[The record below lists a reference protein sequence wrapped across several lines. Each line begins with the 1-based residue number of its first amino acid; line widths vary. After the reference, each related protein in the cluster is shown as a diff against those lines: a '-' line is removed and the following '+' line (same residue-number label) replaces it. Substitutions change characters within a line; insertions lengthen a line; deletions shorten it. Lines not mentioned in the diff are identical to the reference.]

1 MHKTAHTWRGD
12 SAEDAFLSRQTDG
25 VSQGFRRGDLGQWGF
40 AALLLLCFVAFFP
53 HNTALPSDIMES
65 RNLVTAREMAEDGH
79 WLVPTMNGQLRLE
92 KPPLPTWIAGAV
104 EVVSPGN
111 LALQRTMP
119 GLAGCLLVVCL
130 FLLAR
135 RLLPDGRY
143 GLCAALLLLTC
154 HSVVQMGRLATW
166 DIYCHAFMM
175 AAIYLLYRGLSEER
189 HAGRRL
195 LAAGV
200 WMGLSFLSKGPV
212 SFYALLLPFLLSLP
226 LLGKCRLRGRRGALA
241 AMAVVCVVVS
251 AWWYVYILVA
261 HPDLAQQVIHKE
273 SASWANH
280 NVRPWHY
287 YLQHVSEFGVW
298 TLLFCTALV
307 YPLWRGRLRQ
317 PSVYRF
323 ALVWTL
329 LQLLLLSLMP
339 EKKPRYLLPM
349 MMPGCLTMAAVVG
362 HWVSEARRIGGLER
376 ALLLLNEGLLLLVPL
391 GVGAAAT
398 WLWREEM
405 AGAWLVALTWAVV
418 LPLCGWMVA
427 GMSHRRA
434 GVMLVAT
441 ALLFAYAEAALMPA
455 LGRLFNNPDR
465 HSIALTR
472 TDERLDG
479 LPFYHNAAEEMQ
491 IETVCQAR
499 RKILP
504 VSLARLPELPC
515 VMVTARPLRDE
526 LPAAAL
532 DTVQATFIDR
542 FDDST
547 AWRLQR
553 HRGRN
558 FTYYVTLL
566 EPKK

>member
-1 MHKTAHTWRGD
+1 MSHPFTGSTPRHAAGTRH
-12 SAEDAFLSRQTDG
+12 A
-25 VSQGFRRGDLGQWGF
+25 DLGRWGF
-40 AALLLLCFVAFFP
+40 AALLLLCAVAFFP

-65 RNLVTAREMAEDGH
+65 RNLVTAREMAEEGH

-104 EVVSPGN
+104 EAVCPDN
-111 LALQRTMP
+111 LALQRAMA
-119 GLAGCLLVVCL
+119 GLAGCLLVLSL

-143 GLCAALLLLTC
+143 GLLAALLLLTC
-154 HSVVQMGRLATW
+154 YSVVQMGRLATW

-189 HAGRRL
+189 HARRRL
-195 LAAGV
+195 LAAGL

-212 SFYALLLPFLLSLP
+212 SFYALLLPFLLALP
-226 LLGKCRLRGRRGALA
+226 LLGTCRLRGRRGALA
-241 AMAVVCVVVS
+241 AMTLVCVAVS

-298 TLLFCTALV
+298 TALFCAALA
-307 YPLWRGRLRQ
+307 YPLWHSRLRQ
-317 PSVYRF
+317 PRVYRF
-323 ALVWTL
+323 ALAWTL

-349 MMPGCLTMAAVVG
+349 MMPGCLAMACLVR
-362 HWVSEARRIGGLER
+362 HWAEEPRRTGGLSR
-376 ALLLLNEGLLLLVPL
+376 AFLLLNQSLLLLVPP
-391 GVGAAAT
+391 GVGAGVT
-398 WLWREEM
+398 WLWREGM
-405 AGAWLVALTWAVV
+405 AELWLMILTWAVA
-418 LPLCGWMVA
+418 LLLCGWMAV
-427 GMSHRRA
+427 GMARRRA
-434 GVMLVAT
+434 GVMVTAT

-455 LGRLFNNPDR
+455 AGRLFNNPDR
-465 HSIALTR
+465 HSIALTHA
-472 TDERLDG
+472 DKRLDA

-515 VMVTARPLRDE
+515 VMVTARPLGEE

-532 DTVQATFIDR
+532 DSVQATFIDR
-542 FDDST
+542 YDDST

-558 FTYYVTLL
+558 FIYYVTLL